1 MSILDDEACFLDVA
15 ERWDLFSNPV
25 YTLCI
30 FIGELRPLIVELSVK
45 TRASR
50 VMIRENLI
58 QYDSNIWFWAKL
70 LESYIREFIFRH
82 NLAQYSFGKKSF
94 LMTVNSV
101 PWCTIKLKA

>member
-1 MSILDDEACFLDVA
+1 MSILDGEACFLDVA
-15 ERWDLFSNPV
+15 KRWNRFSNPV

-50 VMIRENLI
+50 VMICGNLI

-70 LESYIREFIFRH
+70 LEFDIGEFIFRH
-82 NLAQYSFGKKSF
+82 NLAQYNFGKKKFS
-94 LMTVNSV
+94 NDS
-101 PWCTIKLKA
+101 